1 MGCCVLEILPWGPRD
16 FAMLD
21 YTLTSHGVS
30 LFQCW
35 TMGCCILVAVVDM
48 GCVPVMCWWTAGC

>member
-21 YTLTSHGVS
+21 YTDITW
-30 LFQCW
+30 FQCW
-35 TMGCCILVAVVDM
+35 TMVLVAVVDM